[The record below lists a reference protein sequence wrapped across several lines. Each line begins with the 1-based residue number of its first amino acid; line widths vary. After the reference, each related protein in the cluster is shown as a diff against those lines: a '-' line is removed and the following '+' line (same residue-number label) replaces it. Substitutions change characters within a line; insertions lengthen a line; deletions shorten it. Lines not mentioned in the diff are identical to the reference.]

1 MKRMTWP
8 EILEHPFV
16 VGHVTILPEDV
27 QSESPFT
34 KPLTYSQ
41 QEAKQLQR
49 EKISSSTRYGKL
61 IEFIE
66 CSLFLLDINSLLH
79 YNSYSK

>member
-16 VGHVTILPEDV
+16 ADHVTILPEDV

-34 KPLTYSQ
+34 KPLTHSQ
-41 QEAKQLQR
+41 QEAKQQQR
-49 EKISSSTRYGKL
+49 EKVTSNTRLMLK
-61 IEFIE
+61 
-66 CSLFLLDINSLLH
+66 
-79 YNSYSK
+79 

>member
-1 MKRMTWP
+1 MIVFLTYFQGLLHKDPGKRMSWP

-16 VGHVTILPEDV
+16 LGHILILPEDV

-34 KPLTYSQ
+34 KPLTHSQ

-49 EKISSSTRYGKL
+49 DQISSNTK
-61 IEFIE
+61 
-66 CSLFLLDINSLLH
+66 
-79 YNSYSK
+79 